1 MFRYKINK
9 KRGFTLVEVMM
20 GLGIS
25 FWVATMII
33 LVTVGGLRNIRTIK
47 DWENLHSNALFLTDV
62 IAYWVKQADQ
72 LEVAS
77 PSQLQITLPNYS
89 VKTIEKTADN
99 KITIDGGELT
109 DNNVQVTQLN
119 FTHIGRSVRINFTLK
134 GKNSTEVISVNTT
147 IAQRNTL

>member
-33 LVTVGGLRNIRTIK
+33 LVTVGGLKNIRAIK
-47 DWENLHSNALFLTDV
+47 DWENLHANALFLTDV

-72 LEVAS
+72 LEV
-77 PSQLQITLPNYS
+77 
-89 VKTIEKTADN
+89 
-99 KITIDGGELT
+99 
-109 DNNVQVTQLN
+109 
-119 FTHIGRSVRINFTLK
+119 
-134 GKNSTEVISVNTT
+134 ISSS
-147 IAQRNTL
+147 